1 MKGDDEDANAN
12 HELPCKE
19 NDDGPEQGP
28 PTIPRSFCNFWQR
41 GRGDDRSWGLV
52 GIFCHRW
59 LEGVGWPVVAEEQ
72 ILICKASFEK
82 RLAFLRRVGK
92 GLACFE

>member
-1 MKGDDEDANAN
+1 
-12 HELPCKE
+12 
-19 NDDGPEQGP
+19 
-28 PTIPRSFCNFWQR
+28 
-41 GRGDDRSWGLV
+41 LV